1 MHDVPFDRRTI
12 LARNDTRDTSY
23 GKWCGQSMFLAE
35 TDAYSATTS
44 TFSRLV
50 VLRAMLDIPL
60 SATLVEGLSGA
71 IWGTW
76 LKTCNSN

>member
-1 MHDVPFDRRTI
+1 
-12 LARNDTRDTSY
+12 
-23 GKWCGQSMFLAE
+23 MFLAE

-50 VLRAMLDIPL
+50 AVRAMLDIPL

-71 IWGTW
+71 ISGAW
-76 LKTCNSN
+76 LKMFNPNWDSSMFLFFIRRSEINFTP